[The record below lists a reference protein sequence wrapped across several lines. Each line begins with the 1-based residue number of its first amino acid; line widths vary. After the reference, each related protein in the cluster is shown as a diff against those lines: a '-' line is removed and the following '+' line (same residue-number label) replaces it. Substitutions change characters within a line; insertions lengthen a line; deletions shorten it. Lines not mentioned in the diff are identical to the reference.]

1 MHVSCAHGGKIRKQA
16 SIVAVESLENSTLL
30 RLVTCRWNEREIK
43 VGDELVAIDGKE
55 ATSLA
60 EALKVRQNY
69 SFART
74 LMEGC
79 KMFRQLLECFA
90 ALHECQ
96 FEPLPD
102 CLPLAWY

>member
-1 MHVSCAHGGKIRKQA
+1 MRKRA
-16 SIVAVESLENSTLL
+16 SVLAVESLENSSLL

-60 EALKVRQNY
+60 EALKVRENY

-74 LMEGC
+74 LMEGWN
-79 KMFRQLLECFA
+79 MFRLLLECFA

-96 FEPLPD
+96 LEPLPD
-102 CLPLAWY
+102 CLLLAWY

>member
-1 MHVSCAHGGKIRKQA
+1 MRKRA
-16 SIVAVESLENSTLL
+16 SVLAVESLENSSLL

-74 LMEGC
+74 LME
-79 KMFRQLLECFA
+79 
-90 ALHECQ
+90 
-96 FEPLPD
+96 
-102 CLPLAWY
+102 

>member
-16 SIVAVESLENSTLL
+16 SVLAVESLENSSLL

-60 EALKVRQNY
+60 EALKVR
-69 SFART
+69 
-74 LMEGC
+74 E
-79 KMFRQLLECFA
+79 K
-90 ALHECQ
+90 
-96 FEPLPD
+96 
-102 CLPLAWY
+102 